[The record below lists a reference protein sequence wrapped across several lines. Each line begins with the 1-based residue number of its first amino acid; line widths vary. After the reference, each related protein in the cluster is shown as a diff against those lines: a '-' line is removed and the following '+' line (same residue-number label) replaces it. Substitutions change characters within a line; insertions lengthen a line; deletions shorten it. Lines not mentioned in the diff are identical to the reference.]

1 LAHAIVGALAQLVEA
16 RPMPYCG
23 ASNGHALLHSQAGL
37 EVDVDLTP
45 GTRLPAGTEPDL
57 YRHLQAVA
65 PNHRWFPAGVSDIVR
80 LDETVADNVQAAVDI
95 AKGALASGMRDV
107 TFEVANGEFVR
118 ITGYLVR
125 RSELARLDGGA
136 GVRHSSTVLGAGSFV
151 NAHLDQRAAQRV
163 RSPERDARPRR

>member
-1 LAHAIVGALAQLVEA
+1 
-16 RPMPYCG
+16 MPYC
-23 ASNGHALLHSQAGL
+23 AATNGHALLHSQAGL

-57 YRHLQAVA
+57 YRHIEAVA
-65 PNHRWFPAGVSDIVR
+65 PNHRWFPAGVSDIIR

-107 TFEVANGEFVR
+107 TFEVANGQFVR

-125 RSELARLDGGA
+125 RSELAKVEGGR

-151 NAHLDQRAAQRV
+151 NAHLDERTPQRV